1 MAILVEHDKRKHEIL
16 EKSLALFCKE
26 GYDDVTFQKIAD
38 ACGIT
43 RTTLYIYFKNKQ
55 ELFVWSIKHLT
66 SKIEQKLGEIIRDE
80 SLSADECL
88 RQVVAWILSECS
100 NYHRLFKVLLP
111 YLLSIEKS
119 GIDPGERVR
128 RRVIRIKHILS
139 GVIIRGQNEGVFKK
153 VPISTL
159 NDLLYSSIE
168 TAMFRISVLNQN
180 DTSGLIESVNLAID
194 GILLESSK
202 NIGRSAEI

>member
-16 EKSLALFCKE
+16 EKSLELFCRE
-26 GYDDVTFQKIAD
+26 GFDDVTFQKIAD

-43 RTTLYIYFKNKQ
+43 RTTLYVYFKNKQ
-55 ELFVWSIKHLT
+55 EILVWSIKQLT
-66 SKIEQKLGEIIRDE
+66 QNIESRLVEIINDE
-80 SLSADECL
+80 SLGADECL
-88 RQVVAWILSECS
+88 RRVMAWILGECG

-139 GVIIRGQNEGVFKK
+139 GVIIRGQNDGVFKK

-159 NDLLYSSIE
+159 NDLLYSAVE
-168 TAMFRISVLNQN
+168 TAMFRISVLNKNSTDDLVQM
-180 DTSGLIESVNLAID
+180 VNLAID
-194 GILLESSK
+194 GVLTK
-202 NIGRSAEI
+202 